1 MAATTISSLKRT
13 KNQELWHEIRR
24 SFWPYLFIS
33 PFFIL
38 YAIFGLFPN
47 IFALVLSFKEWDG
60 LSEQRWVG
68 FQNYIRLFQDA
79 IWWKAVFNTIW
90 LMIGSLIPQLSLAF
104 LLAFILNS
112 GYVRFKDAFRTAFF
126 TPVIASSVAMAIVFG
141 ALFGTRFGI
150 LNYLLSYVGIPPVDW
165 LGSAAWIKPAIAL
178 LVIWRWTGYN
188 TIIYLAGLQ
197 SIPTDLYE
205 AARVDGAKQRDIFWH
220 ITLPL
225 MRPVITFTV
234 ILSIIGSLQLF
245 EEPLLLTAGSAGGS
259 STSPGGTDQAGLT
272 TMMYIFNASF
282 QYVKFGYGSAMSFAL
297 FVLIFGFSFFYNRFL
312 GRNLTD

>member
-1 MAATTISSLKRT
+1 VTTTTVTPNAGSARKRG
-13 KNQELWHEIRR
+13 LLYEIRR
-24 SFWPYLFIS
+24 NIWPYVFIS

-47 IFALVLSFKEWDG
+47 LFALLLSFETWDG
-60 LSEQRWVG
+60 ISPQKWVG
-68 FQNYIRLFQDA
+68 LQNYTRLMQDD

-90 LMIGSLIPQLSLAF
+90 LMIGTMVPQLFFAF

-112 GYVRFKDAFRTAFF
+112 GYIRFKDAFRTAFF
-126 TPVIASSVAMAIVFG
+126 TPVIASSVAMAIVFS
-141 ALFGTRFGI
+141 ALFGTKYGI
-150 LNYLLSYVGIPPVDW
+150 LNFFITSVGLPAVDW
-165 LGSAAWIKPAIAL
+165 LGAANWIKPAIAL

-188 TIIYLAGLQ
+188 AVIYLAGLQ
-197 SIPTDLYE
+197 SIPSDLYE

-245 EEPLLLTAGSAGGS
+245 EEPLLLTQGGGGS
-259 STSPGGTDQAGLT
+259 STAPGGTDRAGLT
-272 TMMYIFNASF
+272 TLMYIYNASF

-297 FVLIFGFSFFYNRFL
+297 FLLIFAFSFLYNRFL

>member
-1 MAATTISSLKRT
+1 MATTTVPSATGRARNRGVL
-13 KNQELWHEIRR
+13 HEMRR
-24 SFWPYLFIS
+24 NIWPYIFIS

-47 IFALVLSFKEWDG
+47 LFALLLSFEDWDG
-60 LSEQRWVG
+60 ISPRKWVG
-68 FQNYIRLFQDA
+68 LFNYQRLLQDE
-79 IWWKAVFNTIW
+79 IWWKAVYNTIW
-90 LMIGSLIPQLSLAF
+90 LMFGTMVPQLFLAF

-112 GYVRFKDAFRTAFF
+112 GYIRFKDAFRTAFF
-126 TPVIASSVAMAIVFG
+126 TPVIASSVATAIVFA
-141 ALFGTRFGI
+141 ALFGTKYGM
-150 LNYLLSYVGIPPVDW
+150 LNYFLSFLGIPQIDW
-165 LGSAAWIKPAIAL
+165 LGSANWVKPAIAL

-188 TIIYLAGLQ
+188 TVIYLAGLQ

-205 AARVDGAKQRDIFWH
+205 AAKVDGAKQRDIFWY

-245 EEPLLLTAGSAGGS
+245 EEPLLLTGGTN
-259 STSPGGTDQAGLT
+259 STAPGGTDRAGLT
-272 TMMYIFNASF
+272 TLMHIYNVSF

-297 FVLIFGFSFFYNRFL
+297 FVLIFVFSFVYNRFL

>member
-1 MAATTISSLKRT
+1 MATASISSAKRT

-47 IFALVLSFKEWDG
+47 VYALVLSFKEWDG

-68 FQNYIRLFQDA
+68 LQNYIRLSQDA

-90 LMIGSLIPQLSLAF
+90 LMFGTLIPQLSLAF

-112 GYVRFKDAFRTAFF
+112 GYIRFKDAFRTAFF

-150 LNYLLSYVGIPPVDW
+150 LNYLLSSIGIPPIDW
-165 LGSAAWIKPAIAL
+165 LGSAMWIKPAIAL

-272 TMMYIFNASF
+272 TLMYIYNASF

>member
-1 MAATTISSLKRT
+1 MATTTISSLKRT

-68 FQNYIRLFQDA
+68 LQNYIRLFQDA

-112 GYVRFKDAFRTAFF
+112 GYIRFKDAFRTAFF

-150 LNYLLSYVGIPPVDW
+150 LNYLLSYIGIPPIDW

>member
-1 MAATTISSLKRT
+1 MATPSIAGNVGRAR
-13 KNQELWHEIRR
+13 ERGLWHQIRR
-24 SFWPYLFIS
+24 NIWPYIFIS

-47 IFALVLSFKEWDG
+47 LFALLLSFEEWDG
-60 LSEQRWVG
+60 ISPRKWVG
-68 FQNYIRLFQDA
+68 FQNYSRLLQDD
-79 IWWKAVFNTIW
+79 IWWKAVYNTVW
-90 LMIGSLIPQLSLAF
+90 LMFGTLIPQLFLAF
-104 LLAFILNS
+104 MLAFILNS
-112 GYVRFKDAFRTAFF
+112 GYIRFKDAFRTAFF
-126 TPVIASSVAMAIVFG
+126 TPVIASSVAMAIVFS
-141 ALFGTRFGI
+141 ALFGTKYGI
-150 LNYLLSYVGIPPVDW
+150 LNYFLTMFGLQGVDW

-188 TIIYLAGLQ
+188 TVIYLAGLQ

-205 AARVDGAKQRDIFWH
+205 AAKVDGAKQRDIFWH

-245 EEPLLLTAGSAGGS
+245 EEPLLLTQGGGGS
-259 STSPGGTDQAGLT
+259 STAPGGTDRAGLT
-272 TMMYIFNASF
+272 TLMYVYNASF

-297 FVLIFGFSFFYNRFL
+297 FLLIFAFSFLYNRFL